1 MTKLTIH
8 DIAKAAGVSTGT
20 VSRALND
27 RAGVN
32 PETKAQILELVAQY
46 GYRPD
51 VGARQ
56 LARGARSVV
65 GITRYSDNSLR
76 NPYYTLLLDAIQ
88 TALLDSGYSVHIL
101 RNDSEMLERPFAGV
115 IMPGIHLSDTRPAE
129 LRRLGIPFAAI
140 GLGAPSMQVASVELE
155 NRSGMIQVMQHLLGL
170 GHRQIAHLTGTPIG
184 VDAQARLETYKES
197 LGEAGLSF
205 DPELVLDGRFT
216 ELGAYRAVSSALA
229 GKKTF
234 TALVCASDEMA
245 LGAIQAC
252 LDAGKRVPQDIS
264 ITGFDDLQLE
274 SFQAAALTSVRQP
287 LERIGREAATLL
299 LEQIAGKKPR
309 CVLVYPEFV
318 ARSST
323 AKAATNS
330 QKSF

>member
-1 MTKLTIH
+1 MTKMTIH

-32 PETKAQILELVAQY
+32 PETKAQILELVAQV

-101 RNDSEMLERPFAGV
+101 RNDSEMLERPFAGI
-115 IMPGIHLSDTRPAE
+115 IMPGIHLSDTRPGE

-140 GLGAPSMQVASVELE
+140 GLGAPSPSIASVELE
-155 NRSGMIQVMQHLLGL
+155 NRSGMLEVMRHLLGL
-170 GHRQIAHLTGTPIG
+170 GHRRIAHLTGMPIG
-184 VDAQARLETYKES
+184 VDAQARLDTYKEA
-197 LGEAGLSF
+197 LGAAGLVF
-205 DPELVLDGRFT
+205 DPELVFDGSFT
-216 ELGAYRAVSSALA
+216 ELGAYRAVAA
-229 GKKTF
+229 ARKTKQF
-234 TALVCASDEMA
+234 SALVCASDEMA
-245 LGAIQAC
+245 LGAIQA
-252 LDAGKRVPQDIS
+252 LADAGLRVPQDVS
-264 ITGFDDLQLE
+264 VTGFDDLQLE
-274 SFQAAALTSVRQP
+274 GFQAAALTSVRQP

-318 ARSST
+318 ARST
-323 AKAATNS
+323 TS
-330 QKSF
+330 QPPTSAFG